1 MVEVSHIRKRY
12 GKKVVLDDVTFT
24 VSPGECVTII
34 GKNGSGKSTLL
45 KILAGVIRA
54 ESGSFTFFKESIPSV
69 RSRFCGYVPQENPL
83 LEQLSVKDNLF
94 LWGGKNVAKQKQV
107 LEEFQ
112 LHKYLQTPVERLSGG
127 MKRRV
132 SIACALMK
140 NPPVLLMDEPTAS
153 LDFYYKEHLANWIK
167 SYQRINGCVIM
178 STHDQQ
184 EIMKSDRCLLL
195 ENGKI
200 TELKKEELTVDT
212 VKKIIYENYTENTEE
227 KI

>member
-45 KILAGVIRA
+45 KILAGVIRS
-54 ESGSFTFFKESIPSV
+54 ESGSFTFYKESRPSV
-69 RSRFCGYVPQENPL
+69 RSQFCGYVPQENPL

-94 LWGGKNVAKQKQV
+94 LWGGKDAVKQRRI
-107 LEEFQ
+107 LEDFQ
-112 LHKYLQTPVERLSGG
+112 LQEYLQTPVERLSGG
-127 MKRRV
+127 MKRRL
-132 SIACALMK
+132 SIACALIK

-153 LDFYYKEHLANWIK
+153 LDFYYKEHLANWMK
-167 SYQRINGCVIM
+167 SYQRMNGSVIM
-178 STHDQQ
+178 STHDQL
-184 EIMKSDRCLLL
+184 EIMNADRCLLL

-200 TELKKEELTVDT
+200 TELKKEELTADT
-212 VKKIIYENYTENTEE
+212 VKKFIYENYMGNTEE